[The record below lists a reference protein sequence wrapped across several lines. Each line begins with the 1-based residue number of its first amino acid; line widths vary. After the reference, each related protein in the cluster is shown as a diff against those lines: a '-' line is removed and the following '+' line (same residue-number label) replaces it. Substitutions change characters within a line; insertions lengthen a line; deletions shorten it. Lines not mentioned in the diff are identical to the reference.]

1 MTGND
6 GKLGF
11 SMSMSRRRFLTSAA
25 AMAGAATVAR
35 YTPAHAATEP
45 VVIQTFETYHEDPWI
60 EAFTNETGIPV
71 EVIRVGSV
79 DEMFSL
85 PQSGATAPDLVFID
99 SGTLTRFVDADL
111 LAPIDVAKVQNA
123 GNISPSLKWQEFNS
137 YKGELWGVPYS
148 WGTIPLM
155 YDADQIPEQPTSW
168 KSLWNTDYAGYVST
182 FDDAYLNI
190 PMVALSVGAKD
201 PYALTD
207 EEMGLVREALRE
219 LRAQVRVI
227 ARGFDD
233 MASLFMAGDAKIAYC
248 QNIAVVNKLQDNGRN
263 VQLSY
268 PDEGTPFWVDNALLM
283 KRGADRPEVYALI
296 DAGLG
301 FGWQARFTDFSGN
314 NCVVDPQK
322 ALEAGLSQRGYDR
335 SELKYLG
342 DDAFMARMSIL
353 RVPSDMDER
362 LQLWDEFKAGL
373 L

>member
-1 MTGND
+1 MKKSGY
-6 GKLGF
+6 
-11 SMSMSRRRFLTSAA
+11 SSSVSRRQFLHATAAVAGTTTLARF
-25 AMAGAATVAR
+25 
-35 YTPAHAATEP
+35 TPARAQTDK
-45 VVIQTFETYHEDPWI
+45 VVIQTFETYHEDHWI
-60 EAFTNETGIPV
+60 AAFTEQTGIPV

-85 PQSGATAPDLVFID
+85 PQSGATTPDIVFID

-111 LAPIDVAKVQNA
+111 LAPIDPAKLKNA
-123 GNISPSLKWQEFNS
+123 GNISPSLKWQEFNR
-137 YKGELWGVPYS
+137 YKDNLWGVPYS

-168 KSLWNTDYAGYVST
+168 TSLWNKDYAGYVST

-190 PMVALSVGAKD
+190 PMVALAIGAKD
-201 PYALTD
+201 PYALT
-207 EEMGLVREALRE
+207 EEELGKVRDALRE

-233 MASLFMAGDAKIAYC
+233 MAGLFLAGDAKIAYC

-268 PDEGTPFWVDNALLM
+268 PDEGTPFWVDNALVL
-283 KRGADRPEVYALI
+283 KRGAERPEVYALI
-296 DAGLG
+296 DAGLD
-301 FGWQARFTDFSGN
+301 FTWQARFTDFSGN

-322 ALEAGLSQRGYDR
+322 ALEAGLSQSGYDR

-342 DDAFMARMSIL
+342 DEAFMSRMSIL
-353 RVPSDMDER
+353 RVPSDMDQR
-362 LQLWDEFKAGL
+362 LQLWNDFKAGL